1 MDTIILRSY
10 CGGFAT
16 LVASSLD
23 SRSIY
28 GARLSD
34 VEMQELQPRREA
46 RASVAAERSQK
57 PGVPTQCDSTDLD
70 VFRGTDGIAR
80 HEGVELFALG

>member
-46 RASVAAERSQK
+46 RASVAVLTEYSIRGGMRSEIK
-57 PGVPTQCDSTDLD
+57 
-70 VFRGTDGIAR
+70 
-80 HEGVELFALG
+80 